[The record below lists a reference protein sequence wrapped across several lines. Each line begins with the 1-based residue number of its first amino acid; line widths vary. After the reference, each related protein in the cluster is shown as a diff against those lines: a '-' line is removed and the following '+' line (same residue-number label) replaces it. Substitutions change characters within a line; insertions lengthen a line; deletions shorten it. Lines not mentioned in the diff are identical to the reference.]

1 MATTSTSSKRKY
13 ILGGLFLAGVIAVF
27 VVIVYYWQEI
37 SHFQNYGY
45 LGLLIIG
52 LLTGFALPLPVPY
65 MVITFIA
72 GGILHPALFGVIL
85 HPALYPA
92 LVGAACGLGL
102 GIGGT
107 ILYLTGRGG
116 RKFFP
121 MSSVF
126 AFANNPSSDALPSS
140 RISRLLARLLR
151 WARIPRIMD
160 IAKRRGSLVVFL
172 MSAAINPF
180 FVPMAI
186 GMGTLRFRLWKFF
199 LMCWAGQT
207 VKSIAI
213 AYCGYLGLG
222 IALRWLQII

>member
-1 MATTSTSSKRKY
+1 MATTNTSSKRKY

-65 MVITFIA
+65 MVITFIF
-72 GGILHPALFGVIL
+72 GGLLH
-85 HPALYPA
+85 PA
-92 LVGAACGLGL
+92 LVGASCGLGL

-107 ILYLTGRGG
+107 LLYLTGRGG

-121 MSSVF
+121 WSNVF

-140 RISRLLARLLR
+140 RISRLLTRLLR

>member
-1 MATTSTSSKRKY
+1 MVIANAGSKRKY

-37 SHFQNYGY
+37 SRFQNYGY

-52 LLTGFALPLPVPY
+52 LLTGFSLPLPVPY
-65 MVITFIA
+65 MVITFIF
-72 GGILHPALFGVIL
+72 GGLLH
-85 HPALYPA
+85 PA
-92 LVGAACGLGL
+92 LVGASCGLGL

-107 ILYLTGRGG
+107 LLYLTGRGG
-116 RKFFP
+116 RRFFP
-121 MSSVF
+121 WSDVF
-126 AFANNPSSDALPSS
+126 AFANNSSKDAPHTSL
-140 RISRLLARLLR
+140 ISRLMSRVLR

-160 IAKRRGSLVVFL
+160 IARRRGSLVVFL

-186 GMGTLRFRLWKFF
+186 GMGTLRFRAWKFF

-207 VKSIAI
+207 VKSICI
-213 AYCGYLGLG
+213 AYAGYLGLG
-222 IALRWLQII
+222 IVLRWLEVI

>member
-1 MATTSTSSKRKY
+1 MAMAITNISSKRKY

-37 SHFQNYGY
+37 SRFQNYGY

-65 MVITFIA
+65 MVITFIF
-72 GGILHPALFGVIL
+72 GGLLH
-85 HPALYPA
+85 PA
-92 LVGAACGLGL
+92 LVGASCGLGL
-102 GIGGT
+102 GGGGT
-107 ILYLTGRGG
+107 LLYLTGRGG

-121 MSSVF
+121 WSNVF
-126 AFANNPSSDALPSS
+126 AFANNPSNDAPPSS
-140 RISRLLARLLR
+140 RISRLLTRLLR

-160 IAKRRGSLVVFL
+160 IARRRGSLVVFL

-186 GMGTLRFRLWKFF
+186 GMGTLRFRWWKFF

-207 VKSIAI
+207 VKSIGI

>member
-1 MATTSTSSKRKY
+1 
-13 ILGGLFLAGVIAVF
+13 LFLAGVIAAF

-37 SHFQNYGY
+37 SRFQNYGY

-65 MVITFIA
+65 MVITFIF
-72 GGILHPALFGVIL
+72 GGLLH
-85 HPALYPA
+85 PA
-92 LVGAACGLGL
+92 LVGASCGLGL
-102 GIGGT
+102 GVGGT
-107 ILYLTGRGG
+107 LLYLTGRGG

-121 MSSVF
+121 WSNVF
-126 AFANNPSSDALPSS
+126 AFANNPSNDALPSS
-140 RISRLLARLLR
+140 RISRLLTRLLR
-151 WARIPRIMD
+151 WARIPRIMA

>member
-65 MVITFIA
+65 MVITFIF
-72 GGILHPALFGVIL
+72 GGLLH
-85 HPALYPA
+85 PA
-92 LVGAACGLGL
+92 LVGASCGLGL

-107 ILYLTGRGG
+107 LLYLTGRGG

-121 MSSVF
+121 WSNVF

-140 RISRLLARLLR
+140 RISRLLTRLLR

>member
-1 MATTSTSSKRKY
+1 MAITNTSSKRKY

-37 SHFQNYGY
+37 SRFQNYGY

-65 MVITFIA
+65 MVITFIF
-72 GGILHPALFGVIL
+72 GGLLH
-85 HPALYPA
+85 PA
-92 LVGAACGLGL
+92 LVGASCGLGL

-107 ILYLTGRGG
+107 LLYLTGRGG

-121 MSSVF
+121 RSNVF
-126 AFANNPSSDALPSS
+126 AFANNPSNDALPSS
-140 RISRLLARLLR
+140 RISRLLTRLLR
-151 WARIPRIMD
+151 WARIPRIMA
-160 IAKRRGSLVVFL
+160 IARRRGSLVVFL

-207 VKSIAI
+207 VKSIGI

>member
-1 MATTSTSSKRKY
+1 MATTNTSSKRKY
-13 ILGGLFLAGVIAVF
+13 ILGGLFVAALVGVCF
-27 VVIVYYWQEI
+27 VVVNHWQEI
-37 SHFQNYGY
+37 SRFQSYGY
-45 LGLLIIG
+45 LGLVVIG

-65 MVITFIA
+65 MVITFIF
-72 GGILHPALFGVIL
+72 GGILHPAL
-85 HPALYPA
+85 
-92 LVGAACGLGL
+92 VGAASGLGL

-107 ILYLTGRGG
+107 LLHLTGRGG
-116 RKFFP
+116 RKFFS
-121 MSSVF
+121 MSRFF

-140 RISRLLARLLR
+140 RISRLLTRLLR
-151 WARIPRIMD
+151 WARIPRIMA
-160 IAKRRGSLVVFL
+160 IARRRGSLVVFL

>member
-1 MATTSTSSKRKY
+1 MAIASASSKRNRY
-13 ILGGLFLAGVIAVF
+13 ILGGLFLAGIIAAF
-27 VVIVYYWQEI
+27 VVIVYYWQEV
-37 SHFQNYGY
+37 SRFQNYGY
-45 LGLLIIG
+45 LGVFIIG
-52 LLTGFALPLPVPY
+52 ILTGFALPMPVPY
-65 MVITFIA
+65 MVITFMM
-72 GGILHPALFGVIL
+72 GGLLH
-85 HPALYPA
+85 PA
-92 LVGAACGLGL
+92 LVGASCGLGL

-107 ILYLTGRGG
+107 LLYLTGRGG

-121 MSSVF
+121 WSNVF
-126 AFANNPSSDALPSS
+126 AFNTNPSSDAPPSS
-140 RISRLLARLLR
+140 RIARLLTRLLR
-151 WARIPRIMD
+151 WGRIPRIMD

-186 GMGTLRFRLWKFF
+186 GMGTLRFRSWKFF

>member
-1 MATTSTSSKRKY
+1 MAVTITSSKRKY

-37 SHFQNYGY
+37 SRFQNYGY

-65 MVITFIA
+65 MVITFIF
-72 GGILHPALFGVIL
+72 GGILHPAL
-85 HPALYPA
+85 
-92 LVGAACGLGL
+92 VGAASGLGL

-107 ILYLTGRGG
+107 LLYLTGRGG
-116 RKFFP
+116 RRFFP
-121 MSSVF
+121 MSNVF
-126 AFANNPSSDALPSS
+126 AFANNPSNDAPHSS
-140 RISRLLARLLR
+140 RISRLLTRLLR
-151 WARIPRIMD
+151 WARIPRIMA
-160 IAKRRGSLVVFL
+160 IARRRGSLVVFL

>member
-1 MATTSTSSKRKY
+1 MATTNTSSKRKY
-13 ILGGLFLAGVIAVF
+13 ILGSLFLAGVIAVF

-65 MVITFIA
+65 MVITFIF
-72 GGILHPALFGVIL
+72 GGLLH
-85 HPALYPA
+85 PA
-92 LVGAACGLGL
+92 LVGASCGLGL

-107 ILYLTGRGG
+107 LLYLTGRGG

-121 MSSVF
+121 WSNVF
-126 AFANNPSSDALPSS
+126 AFANNPSNDALPSS
-140 RISRLLARLLR
+140 RISRLLTRLLR

>member
-1 MATTSTSSKRKY
+1 MAITNISSKRKY

-37 SHFQNYGY
+37 SRFQNYGY

-65 MVITFIA
+65 MVITFIF
-72 GGILHPALFGVIL
+72 GGLLH
-85 HPALYPA
+85 PA
-92 LVGAACGLGL
+92 LVGASCGLGL

-107 ILYLTGRGG
+107 LLYLTGRGG

-121 MSSVF
+121 WSNVF
-126 AFANNPSSDALPSS
+126 AFANNPSNDALPSS
-140 RISRLLARLLR
+140 RISRLLTRLLR